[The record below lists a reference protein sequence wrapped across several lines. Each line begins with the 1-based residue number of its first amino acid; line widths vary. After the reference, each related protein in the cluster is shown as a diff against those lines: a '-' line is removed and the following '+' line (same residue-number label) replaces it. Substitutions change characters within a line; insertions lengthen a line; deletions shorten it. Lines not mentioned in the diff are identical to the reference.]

1 MRSIQ
6 SGKQMP
12 TIAAPV
18 SQQAIDAVPFD
29 FAENLNTLQR
39 LYTAFCDTL
48 WKAIARK
55 LEGKERSGVW

>member
-1 MRSIQ
+1 
-6 SGKQMP
+6 MP